1 MYSIGFNQLLS
12 VMAKEVY
19 EHIRNK
25 NIASAK
31 RAIAR
36 LEGNKDLADVYSNE
50 VKENEIRIQASKD
63 MVLKL
68 FSEKELEDAL
78 IRIEGE
84 ELDKGI

>member
-1 MYSIGFNQLLS
+1 
-12 VMAKEVY
+12 MAKEVY

-25 NIASAK
+25 NISSAK

-36 LEGNKDLADVYSNE
+36 LEGNKDLADVYSSE
-50 VKENEIRIQASKD
+50 VKENEIRIKASKD

-78 IRIEGE
+78 VRIEGE

>member
-1 MYSIGFNQLLS
+1 MYSIGFNQLLN

-25 NIASAK
+25 NIASSK

-36 LEGNKDLADVYSNE
+36 LEGNKDLADIYINE

-78 IRIEGE
+78 VRIEGE